1 MMHVD
6 KNIAGNALSLP
17 VTQRVELVE
26 LLLSSLDH
34 PDKKF
39 DELWAVEAESRI
51 DAYEMSKIKT
61 VSLDQVL
68 SKYK

>member
-1 MMHVD
+1 MMHID

-34 PDKKF
+34 PDQKI
-39 DELWAVEAESRI
+39 DELWAVEAENRI

-61 VSLDQVL
+61 VSLEQVL

>member
-6 KNIAGNALSLP
+6 KKIAGNALSLP

-26 LLLSSLDH
+26 LLLASLDN
-34 PDKKF
+34 PNKEIDKI
-39 DELWAVEAESRI
+39 WAEEAESRV
-51 DAYEMSKIKT
+51 DAFDSGKLKSI
-61 VSLDQVL
+61 SLDRAL

>member
-1 MMHVD
+1 MIHID

-34 PDKKF
+34 PDKKI
-39 DELWAVEAESRI
+39 DELWAVEAENRI

-61 VSLDQVL
+61 VSLEQVL

>member
-1 MMHVD
+1 MMHID

-34 PDKKF
+34 PDKKI
-39 DELWAVEAESRI
+39 DELWAVEAENRI

-61 VSLDQVL
+61 VSLEQVL

>member
-34 PDKKF
+34 PDQKF
-39 DELWAVEAESRI
+39 DELWAVEAENRI

-61 VSLDQVL
+61 VSLEQVL

>member
-1 MMHVD
+1 MHIN

-34 PDKKF
+34 PDKKI
-39 DELWAVEAESRI
+39 DELWAVEAENRI
-51 DAYEMSKIKT
+51 DAYEMNKIKT
-61 VSLDQVL
+61 ASLEQVL

>member
-1 MMHVD
+1 MMHID

-34 PDKKF
+34 PDKKI
-39 DELWAVEAESRI
+39 DELWAVEAENRI

-61 VSLDQVL
+61 ASLEQVL